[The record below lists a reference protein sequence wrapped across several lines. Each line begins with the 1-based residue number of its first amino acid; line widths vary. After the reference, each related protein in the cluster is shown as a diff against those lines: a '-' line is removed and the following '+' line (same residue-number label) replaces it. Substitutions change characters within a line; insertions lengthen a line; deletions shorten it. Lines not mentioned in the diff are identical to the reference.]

1 MVLLQA
7 GTDTSAAALEWIVS
21 NLLNHP
27 HVLEKARVEL
37 DSHLGLDR
45 LVDEPDVSKLPYLQS
60 IISETLRLHPPPL
73 LVPHFSS
80 DDCTIGGFDVP
91 RDTMVMVN
99 AWAIHRDHELW
110 DDPEN
115 FKPERFQSGENDSYK
130 FMPFGRGRR
139 ACPGIGLAQREVGL
153 TLGTL
158 IQCFEWK
165 RVDDEDVDMIEGKG
179 VTNPKAVPLEATC
192 RARPIVK
199 KKKKILLSY
208 SYRQSFKVQYAVE
221 QV

>member
-1 MVLLQA
+1 M
-7 GTDTSAAALEWIVS
+7 
-21 NLLNHP
+21 
-27 HVLEKARVEL
+27 LEKARVEL

-60 IISETLRLHPPPL
+60 IISETLRLDPPPL